1 MRAAGAHD
9 AVVRVGER
17 GCLIGGE
24 VVPPSRVAAVR
35 DEIGAGDGF
44 AAGFAWGLLRGLA
57 PRDCARAA
65 NAVAAAALG
74 GTGDW
79 ETLPTLPEIE
89 HELTGGAA

>member
-1 MRAAGAHD
+1 MAPA
-9 AVVRVGER
+9 
-17 GCLIGGE
+17 
-24 VVPPSRVAAVR
+24 RVAAVR

-44 AAGFAWGLLRGLA
+44 AAGFAWGLLRGLS

-65 NAVAAAALG
+65 NAVAAAALA

-79 ETLPTLPEIE
+79 ETFPTLLDIE